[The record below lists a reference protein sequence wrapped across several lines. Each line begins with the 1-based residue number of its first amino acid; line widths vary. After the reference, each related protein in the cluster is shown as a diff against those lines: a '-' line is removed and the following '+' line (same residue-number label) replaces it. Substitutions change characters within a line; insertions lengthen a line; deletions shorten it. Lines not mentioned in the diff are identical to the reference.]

1 MQKYI
6 FSLIDI
12 IAAILL
18 VVTALRSTVVLELAV
33 PIIILL
39 GIRGGYYALT
49 ESKLLA
55 ILYISFAVVLALSYN
70 ALITPSVAIFF
81 AVILFIKGIFEFL
94 KEGLRPI

>member
-1 MQKYI
+1 MQRYI
-6 FSLIDI
+6 FSLIDV

-18 VVTALRSTVVLELAV
+18 IVTAMRSAVVLELAL

-39 GIRGGYYALT
+39 GIRGGYYAIN

-55 ILYISFAVVLALSYN
+55 ILYITFAVVLVLSYV
-70 ALITPSVAIFF
+70 ALITASVAIFF
-81 AVILFIKGIFEFL
+81 AVLLFIKGIFEFL